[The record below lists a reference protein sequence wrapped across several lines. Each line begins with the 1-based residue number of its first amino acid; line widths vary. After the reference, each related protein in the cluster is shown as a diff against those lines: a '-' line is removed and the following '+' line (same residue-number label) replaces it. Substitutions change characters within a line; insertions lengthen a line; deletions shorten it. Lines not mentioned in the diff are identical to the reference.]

1 VKTRMRILVV
11 TIVLVLLVAG
21 GARMQAQSTSLGV
34 VGGINVATLSVED
47 PQGLDIGTRFGVN
60 FGARL
65 SATFTPNFGVILGA
79 LYSQKGMSS
88 TDAGVTVGF
97 HFNYIDFPLLV
108 QYTLPT
114 SETGK
119 MSVHFAA
126 GPAVG
131 LRATCKITGEQS
143 GSSVSV
149 DCADIGADVKSVDM
163 GVMALAGLDIQAGSG
178 SVIVDVAYDLG
189 LTNIN
194 STSDGGSIKNRTFYV
209 MAGYQIP
216 LGSR

>member
-1 VKTRMRILVV
+1 VKTRIRSLVV

-21 GARMQAQSTSLGV
+21 GARMQAQGTSLGV

-47 PQGLDIGTRFGVN
+47 SQGLDIGTRFGVN

-79 LYSQKGMSS
+79 LFSQKGMS
-88 TDAGVTVGF
+88 TTEQGVTVGF
-97 HFNYIDFPLLV
+97 NFNYIDFPLLA
-108 QYTLPT
+108 QYALPT

-119 MSVHFAA
+119 VSVHFAA
-126 GPAVG
+126 GPAIG
-131 LRATCKITGEQS
+131 LRVTCKLTGEQS

-149 DCADIGADVKSVDM
+149 DCADVGADIKSVDL

-189 LTNIN
+189 LTDIN
-194 STSDGGSIKNRTFYV
+194 STSDGGSIKNRNLYV